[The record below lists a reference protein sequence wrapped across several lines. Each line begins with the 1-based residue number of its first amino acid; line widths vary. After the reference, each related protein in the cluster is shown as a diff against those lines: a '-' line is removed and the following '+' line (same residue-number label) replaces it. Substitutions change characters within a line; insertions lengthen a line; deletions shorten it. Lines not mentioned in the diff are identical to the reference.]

1 MSSSLGLTKLEYYV
15 LQASTNQTFGP
26 LTQDVVKEWIVQ
38 KRISKA
44 DSITKTGSQD
54 WTSLL
59 QSEFA
64 DDILSQINIERMVA
78 SLCPNCSA
86 EMVVLAKSSQ
96 AALWLIIFG
105 VILTPVFCIG
115 TFLWVWGMIL
125 MHGKKGKTF
134 YQCPRCKYTTS

>member
-1 MSSSLGLTKLEYYV
+1 MSNSLKSTRREYHV

-26 LTQDVVKEWIVQ
+26 LTQEVVKEWIAQ
-38 KRISKA
+38 KRLSKA
-44 DSITKTGSQD
+44 DAVAKIGGQG
-54 WTSLL
+54 WTPLL

-64 DDILSQINIERMVA
+64 DYILNQINIERMVA
-78 SLCPNCSA
+78 SLCPNCGA

-115 TFLWVWGMIL
+115 TVLWVWGMIL
-125 MHGKKGKTF
+125 MHGKKGKTY
-134 YQCPRCKYTTS
+134 YQCPRCKYTPR